1 VGRYSNP
8 SVSGHERQAQRHLKP
23 DDIEDLLAAYRAGDL
38 VRDIAARF
46 GVSRTT
52 VIGHVTRG
60 GLQRRRDG
68 AWTPSELAEAAR
80 MYAEGRSLAEVGE
93 HFGVDKGTVANR
105 FLKAGLPVRRR
116 RGWA

>member
-1 VGRYSNP
+1 
-8 SVSGHERQAQRHLKP
+8 
-23 DDIEDLLAAYRAGDL
+23 
-38 VRDIAARF
+38 
-46 GVSRTT
+46 
-52 VIGHVTRG
+52 
-60 GLQRRRDG
+60 
-68 AWTPSELAEAAR
+68 